1 VNNFE
6 TDLVARTQILII
18 QADTT
23 HQTFKETYTDIFK
36 NICTIDKQRALLEIK
51 LDAQKEE
58 QIIKL
63 SFKNSDLKGYALT
76 IDEVSISQIGLH

>member
-18 QADTT
+18 QSDTT
-23 HQTFKETYTDIFK
+23 HQTFKESYTDIFK
-36 NICTIDKQRALLEIK
+36 NISTIDKQRALIEIE
-51 LDAQKEE
+51 LDVQKEE

-63 SFKNSDLKGYALT
+63 LFKNSDLKGYRLE
-76 IDEVSISQIGLH
+76 IDEVSISQFELN